1 MALLLL
7 PALLKGQDTVNV
19 ALRFGGGIA
28 LAMPVA
34 AAAGVYPQGIEVN
47 GYYDL
52 NERITIAADG
62 GVSRFL
68 FENYNYKY
76 ENNGVYFRAGV
87 DYNLLNPVLAAGRYF
102 AGASLK
108 YGLSFFSH
116 QTPEIDYGSY
126 WGEYSTTAPKSSHTG
141 HFLEVSPGV
150 RSELFSNLFIG
161 WSVNVRVLLGT
172 GAGDHLRAVDIPG
185 FGNGSRAVSSGF
197 NYYISYRIPYRNKRV
212 IYTKPE
218 RDIEE
223 ESDNRGTTGR

>member
-1 MALLLL
+1 MLTI
-7 PALLKGQDTVNV
+7 PALLRGQDTVNV
-19 ALRFGGGIA
+19 PLRFGGGVA

-34 AAAGVYPQGIEVN
+34 AAAGVYPRGFEIN

-52 NERITIAADG
+52 NERISIAADG

-68 FENYNYKY
+68 YENYNYKY

-87 DYNLLNPVLAAGRYF
+87 EYNLLNPVLAAGRYF

-108 YGLSFFSH
+108 YGLSLFSH
-116 QTPEIDYGSY
+116 QTPEIEYSSY
-126 WGEYSTTAPKSSHTG
+126 WGDYSASAPKRSFTG
-141 HFLEVSPGV
+141 HFIEVSPGV
-150 RSELFSNLFIG
+150 RSELFTNLFIG

-197 NYYISYRIPYRNKRV
+197 NYYISYRIPYRTKRV
-212 IYTKPE
+212 IYIKPE

-223 ESDNRGTTGR
+223 ETDIRGTTGR